1 MLGSDRMVA
10 PSRLMAALVVAFVGA
25 VLAPALSYLGVAT
38 PIPAS
43 VIGLVLVAVG
53 PGLICRSGPSAA
65 VSSLLGSLA
74 AFFVWL
80 TILFVPPIDG
90 LIQALAAAASL
101 DPLLSYVILFSGM
114 CLVAGLLGVLT
125 TPREVVA
132 LAVPPEGEAQEERGA
147 EEAAPAVRPVEA
159 GAGEGELLPTGEA
172 GEALQVQGE
181 VVYVKC
187 AGCGGPVPIEAT
199 FCPNCGRRIKPE

>member
-1 MLGSDRMVA
+1 MA
-10 PSRLMAALVVAFVGA
+10 PSRIMAAVVVAFVGA

-38 PIPAS
+38 PIPVS
-43 VIGLVLVAVG
+43 VIGLALVAVG

-80 TILFVPPIDG
+80 TILFVPPIDSLVQG
-90 LIQALAAAASL
+90 LSAAASL
-101 DPLLSYVILFSGM
+101 DPLLSYVLLFSGM
-114 CLVAGLLGVLT
+114 SLVAGLLGVLT
-125 TPREVVA
+125 APREVVA
-132 LAVPPEGEAQEERGA
+132 FEAPPEGEAQGERRA
-147 EEAAPAVRPVEA
+147 EEAAPELRPVEA
-159 GAGEGELLPTGEA
+159 EAGEGELLPTGEA
-172 GEALQVQGE
+172 GEALQVPGE